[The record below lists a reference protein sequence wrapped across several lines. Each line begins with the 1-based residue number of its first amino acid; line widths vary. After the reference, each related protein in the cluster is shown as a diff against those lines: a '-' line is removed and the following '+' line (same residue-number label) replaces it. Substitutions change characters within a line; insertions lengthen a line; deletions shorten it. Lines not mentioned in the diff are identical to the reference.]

1 MDKKNY
7 GNIAFWFLVLLNIIS
22 LFESIISTE
31 GFSLLKEPE
40 FQNLLLL
47 AILKKL
53 ANRSN
58 ENAFETDSIIWRV
71 VSRTLCIILTRG
83 VERKPL
89 HRVRL
94 SCYVSHF
101 YIYISGCESTVDRQH
116 CCKCDCAETIVFIF
130 LMIWLARKITLQI
143 KCCAIYNA
151 QTL

>member
-7 GNIAFWFLVLLNIIS
+7 SNIAFWFLVLLNIIS

-58 ENAFETDSIIWRV
+58 ENAFETDSII
-71 VSRTLCIILTRG
+71 
-83 VERKPL
+83 
-89 HRVRL
+89 
-94 SCYVSHF
+94 
-101 YIYISGCESTVDRQH
+101 
-116 CCKCDCAETIVFIF
+116 
-130 LMIWLARKITLQI
+130 
-143 KCCAIYNA
+143 
-151 QTL
+151 